1 MPSIKER
8 RVPKPERT
16 TPVKEDGLDWEG
28 ARLLLEVARTGSFR
42 SAAVVVKQSVNALR
56 RRLARLE
63 ANLGTT
69 LLTRHVDGVR
79 LTPEGER
86 VLAAARR
93 MEAATFELIR
103 GINRLGSA
111 AAGEIKL
118 AATEGLGS
126 FWIAPNIGEFRRRNP
141 NQTVNLQF
149 GMPTVDVLRLE
160 ADIAI
165 QLVRPQAKDLKIV
178 KLGRMHVMPFAAKS
192 YIESFGVPKSIAD
205 LSGHQVV
212 YQIADQVTPPE
223 EYVADIRAA
232 VEKGHAVIRT
242 NGSMA
247 HFMAVLSG
255 AGIGMLPTYVQVVG
269 SAALVPLDFNYRSHH
284 DIWLVYHPDA
294 ARLERVQR
302 MIAWLMEMFSPRKY
316 PWFGDRFIHPG
327 DLPAMAGWNSTI
339 HIAPAEAP
347 TRRVAK
353 PGQRL

>member
-1 MPSIKER
+1 MPPIKER
-8 RVPKPERT
+8 RVPKPER
-16 TPVKEDGLDWEG
+16 PAPIREYGLDWEG
-28 ARLLLEVARTGSFR
+28 ARILLEVARTGSLR
-42 SAAVVVKQSVNALR
+42 SAALVVNQSVNALR

-63 ANLGTT
+63 TSLGTT

-79 LTPEGER
+79 LTPEGTR

-111 AAGEIKL
+111 AASEIKL
-118 AATEGLGS
+118 AATEGLGT
-126 FWIAPNIGEFRRRNP
+126 FWIAPNIGEFRRRHP

-149 GMPTVDVLRLE
+149 GMPTVDILRLE

-165 QLVRPQAKDLKIV
+165 QLERPRAKDVKIM
-178 KLGRMHVMPFAAKS
+178 KLGRIHVMPFAAKS
-192 YIESFGVPKSIAD
+192 YVESHGVPKSIAD
-205 LSGHQVV
+205 LAGHQAV

-232 VEKGHAVIRT
+232 VEKGRAVIRT

-269 SAALVPLDFNYRSHH
+269 SSALVPLDFNYRSQH

-302 MIAWLMEMFSPRKY
+302 MIEWLTEMFSPRKY
-316 PWFGDRFIHPG
+316 PWFGDRFIHPS
-327 DLPAMAGWNSTI
+327 DLPAMAGWDSTI
-339 HIAPAEAP
+339 RIAAAEGP
-347 TRRVAK
+347 KRRGVK
-353 PGQRL
+353 PGQRP